1 MRASERARNAEEGLP
16 MEEVVSP
23 SATVSSSSSSATKTT
38 TTTKDDDVNAL
49 KNACLVFFVNSRS
62 GSRASLTLCDRIKRR
77 YQTHKDCEVIF
88 LDDYRGNQEVL
99 RERVRYEAYR
109 RHKNNAAVRAR
120 AVACGGDGTVSWTFS
135 LLKTACE
142 EEERE
147 FGVSAGYCVPV
158 GQLPLGTGNEFARVF
173 GWNESKDRWE
183 NDFDAFCE
191 EMKRGEI
198 ATADLWKFVSE
209 SVVDLPKSGESENN
223 GKTKKTKMLKEYFSS
238 SSSKSS
244 LLRQRSAAP
253 TTTRGEEQKEKE
265 EEKRRRRRRN
275 WSFSGHLRSP
285 SELEETLV
293 ESIRDHDSTQTTPHP
308 SLPASLFADPPLS
321 PPGATT
327 QMDLV
332 QKRREFVPP
341 KLIVEETI
349 KATTTKTTTT
359 TINPFVSLPPGE
371 HVRNDSIASSTSYM
385 SAIEGV
391 VDEEKI
397 EYDGA
402 KDIEAGG
409 AKTSPPLVKVE
420 KFEKLSA
427 CFFSVGFDAG
437 IALQFHQ
444 FREKTEKC
452 CVVPKTVSANVAGYG
467 VLGALEWLAKRRY
480 LTPKTILLYVDN
492 KQIPIPERAN
502 TIQIFNIHSSTTGV
516 DFFGSGEK
524 SKPHEHLQDFQPPS
538 VQDGLVEVVA
548 TYGVGHLS
556 AIRFRMT
563 HSHRLAQGKK
573 VEIVLK
579 RPLPVQVDGEP
590 WLNPPGRLK
599 FTFSRSWPV
608 VLGLGEL
615 RNVCPS
621 PPPPPPP
628 SKSASPSSSSPS
640 SKHRGNHL
648 DDEKQSK
655 TAAAKRVIAP
665 PPFGDEMV

>member
-1 MRASERARNAEEGLP
+1 MSYQHPSSSGNNATI
-16 MEEVVSP
+16 
-23 SATVSSSSSSATKTT
+23 TVSRQSDAH
-38 TTTKDDDVNAL
+38 L
-49 KNACLVFFVNSRS
+49 LFFVNSRS
-62 GSRASLTLCDRIKRR
+62 GSRQQAALHELIKKRFKR
-77 YQTHKDCEVIF
+77 HRDCGVIF
-88 LDDYRGNQEVL
+88 LDDFDGNETALQEK
-99 RERVRYEAYR
+99 VRYEVYHHQSEEGGR
-109 RHKNNAAVRAR
+109 RRRRVR

-135 LLKTACE
+135 LLKTAREEE

-147 FGVSAGYCVPV
+147 ETEKEATERGSGCAYCAPL
-158 GQLPLGTGNEFARVF
+158 GQLPMGTGNEFARVF

-183 NDFDAFCE
+183 SDFDAFCE
-191 EMKRGEI
+191 EMKTGEI
-198 ATADLWKFVSE
+198 VQADLWKFVSE
-209 SVVDLPKSGESENN
+209 SVVDYARDGEKKKART
-223 GKTKKTKMLKEYFSS
+223 KTRDYFSS
-238 SSSKSS
+238 SSSPPSPS
-244 LLRQRSAAP
+244 GTFSMLRQRNAAAASGP
-253 TTTRGEEQKEKE
+253 PASEGNKGEEKDETKTT
-265 EEKRRRRRRN
+265 KPAGNNRRRRN

-293 ESIRDHDSTQTTPHP
+293 ESIRDCDTQTPHP
-308 SLPASLFADPPLS
+308 SLPTSLFADPPLN

-327 QMDLV
+327 QMGLV
-332 QKRREFVPP
+332 QKGRTFVPP
-341 KLIVEETI
+341 KMISEHGYAN
-349 KATTTKTTTT
+349 KGTT
-359 TINPFVSLPPGE
+359 NPFVFLSSERVDDDGE
-371 HVRNDSIASSTSYM
+371 EQAADA
-385 SAIEGV
+385 
-391 VDEEKI
+391 
-397 EYDGA
+397 
-402 KDIEAGG
+402 DIESGISPRSPHREKQQQQQRKAGE
-409 AKTSPPLVKVE
+409 TVSSPLVKVE

-452 CVVPKTVSANVAGYG
+452 CVVPKTVSVNVAGYG

-480 LTPKTILLYVDN
+480 LSSKTILLYVDN
-492 KQIPIPERAN
+492 KPVPIPERAN

-524 SKPHEHLQDFQPPS
+524 SKPHERLQDFQPPS

>member
-1 MRASERARNAEEGLP
+1 
-16 MEEVVSP
+16 
-23 SATVSSSSSSATKTT
+23 
-38 TTTKDDDVNAL
+38 
-49 KNACLVFFVNSRS
+49 
-62 GSRASLTLCDRIKRR
+62 
-77 YQTHKDCEVIF
+77 
-88 LDDYRGNQEVL
+88 
-99 RERVRYEAYR
+99 
-109 RHKNNAAVRAR
+109 
-120 AVACGGDGTVSWTFS
+120 
-135 LLKTACE
+135 
-142 EEERE
+142 
-147 FGVSAGYCVPV
+147 
-158 GQLPLGTGNEFARVF
+158 
-173 GWNESKDRWE
+173 
-183 NDFDAFCE
+183 
-191 EMKRGEI
+191 
-198 ATADLWKFVSE
+198 
-209 SVVDLPKSGESENN
+209 
-223 GKTKKTKMLKEYFSS
+223 
-238 SSSKSS
+238 
-244 LLRQRSAAP
+244 
-253 TTTRGEEQKEKE
+253 
-265 EEKRRRRRRN
+265 
-275 WSFSGHLRSP
+275 
-285 SELEETLV
+285 
-293 ESIRDHDSTQTTPHP
+293 
-308 SLPASLFADPPLS
+308 
-321 PPGATT
+321 
-327 QMDLV
+327 
-332 QKRREFVPP
+332 
-341 KLIVEETI
+341 
-349 KATTTKTTTT
+349 
-359 TINPFVSLPPGE
+359 
-371 HVRNDSIASSTSYM
+371 M

-648 DDEKQSK
+648 DDEKKSK
-655 TAAAKRVIAP
+655 TAAAAKRVIAP
-665 PPFGDEMV
+665 QPFGDEMV

>member
-1 MRASERARNAEEGLP
+1 MAERI
-16 MEEVVSP
+16 SP
-23 SATVSSSSSSATKTT
+23 SATVSSSSSKTT
-38 TTTKDDDVNAL
+38 TTTKDDDVNVL
-49 KNACLVFFVNSRS
+49 NNTFLVFFVNSRS
-62 GSRASLTLCDRIKRR
+62 GSRASLALRDRIKRR

-99 RERVRYEAYR
+99 RERARYEAYR
-109 RHKNNAAVRAR
+109 RHNNAEEKEKRQHAVRAR

-158 GQLPLGTGNEFARVF
+158 GQLPMGTGNEFARVF
-173 GWNESKDRWE
+173 GWNESKDRWENE

-349 KATTTKTTTT
+349 KATTTKTTT

-621 PPPPPPP
+621 PPPPPP